1 MAEKKTTA
9 TYETIMRSLKD
20 RHYAPVYL
28 LMGDESFYIDKIS
41 DYIANNVIAPDDQYF
56 NQNIVFGSDVT
67 ASQVVDLAKGYPVM
81 PAKNRVVVVK
91 EFQNMR
97 SLEPLEKYIEH
108 PVMSTILVLCYKN
121 GVVDRRKRI
130 VSRAESV
137 GVVFESKRKKE
148 NELPGLI
155 VSYLRTK
162 RIGIDNK
169 SAQMIADHIGSD
181 LNRLVSELDKLAIS
195 LPEDT
200 RNVTPEI
207 VEHQIGVSKDFNA
220 FELRR
225 AIIDKDIYKANLI
238 VNYFDKNPKAG
249 SLYSFLP
256 MLFNFFQ
263 NLMLAYYAPNRNN
276 ERDIAAYLD
285 LKTVWGVRDYLIG
298 MRNYTA
304 MKTLQIISKIRET
317 DDKSKGLDNPN
328 TSAGDL
334 MKELIF
340 FVLH

>member
-20 RHYAPVYL
+20 GHYAPVYL

-130 VSRAESV
+130 VSRAESI
-137 GVVFESKRKKE
+137 GVVFDSKRKKE

-162 RIGIDNK
+162 HIGIDNK

-195 LPEDT
+195 LSEDT
-200 RNVTPEI
+200 RTVTPEI

-256 MLFNFFQ
+256 MLFNYFQ

-304 MKTLQIISKIRET
+304 MKTLQIISKIRDT
-317 DDKSKGLDNPN
+317 DDKSKGIDNPN

-340 FVLH
+340 FIFH